1 MFSDTAQRAIL
12 ERYLFNSLGSIA
24 HICAHLFRTFR
35 VHSAYMR
42 AFEII
47 HANCHGC
54 LPSFVEQGTQLDQNY
69 ISCHLR
75 YVWVFPHNT
84 TTNTSGWLDLPFTI
98 PGKWEAGSACAV
110 KTINCCHEYPKKRG
124 CAVMAF
130 TAEEV
135 ISMLNDTYEDNSD
148 DD

>member
-1 MFSDTAQRAIL
+1 MQNYVLYSSYKINALSLKKNYGRGAI
-12 ERYLFNSLGSIA
+12 RNVVPISFYIINSLGSIV

-54 LPSFVEQGTQLDQNY
+54 LPSFVEQGTQLDQPSAINY

-75 YVWVFPHNT
+75 YVWMFPHNT

-98 PGKWEAGSACAV
+98 PGKREALA
-110 KTINCCHEYPKKRG
+110 
-124 CAVMAF
+124 
-130 TAEEV
+130 
-135 ISMLNDTYEDNSD
+135 L
-148 DD
+148 